1 MASNVNPTVRRRRL
15 GQELRRLRELKG
27 MTAEEVAER
36 LLVSQSKISRLENG
50 RRSIS
55 QRDVRDLCGV
65 YEVED
70 HRIVDSLMQM
80 AKDSRQQGWWHA
92 FGDIPYSV
100 YIGLETDAASLR
112 VYDPQV
118 VPGLLQTPQYAEALI
133 AGALPETVPADVEKR
148 VNVRL
153 RRQERVKATENPLR
167 LWVVIDEAALR
178 RTIGGKQLMIDQL
191 ESLIDQ
197 SRLPHVTVQVL
208 PFSMGAHPGINGQ
221 YAILE
226 FPDASDSSVVYIEGV
241 TSDLYLEK
249 ANDVQKYS
257 VMYEHSAGAG
267 PECGPDPG
275 IHHRDR
281 QGVRRWN
288 GLLSA
293 GIGRLGAEARHGTP
307 RAHRGGRPSRNM
319 PSGRVNGR
327 PAARRLRVASITP
340 TENAGR
346 ERPTRENR
354 SEHGNS
360 SGRHGHL
367 DQVLVLHRKRRMR

>member
-80 AKDSRQQGWWHA
+80 AKDSRQQGWWHS

-118 VPGLLQTPQYAEALI
+118 VPGLLQTRQYAESLI
-133 AGALPETVPADVEKR
+133 AGALPETAAADIDKR
-148 VNVRL
+148 VQVRM
-153 RRQERVKATENPLR
+153 RRQERITAPENPLR
-167 LWVVIDEAALR
+167 LWTVMDEAALR
-178 RTIGGKQLMIDQL
+178 RVVGNRSLMRDQL
-191 ESLIDQ
+191 EHLVEQ
-197 SRLPHVTVQVL
+197 SQLPHVTVQVI
-208 PFSMGAHPGINGQ
+208 PFDMGAHPGLNGQ

-226 FPDASDSSVVYIEGV
+226 FPDAADSSVVYIEGV

-257 VMYEHSAGAG
+257 VMYEHLRAQALN
-267 PECGPDPG
+267 PDQS
-275 IHHRDR
+275 R
-281 QGVRRWN
+281 QFI
-288 GLLSA
+288 A
-293 GIGRLGAEARHGTP
+293 DIAKEYAR
-307 RAHRGGRPSRNM
+307 
-319 PSGRVNGR
+319 
-327 PAARRLRVASITP
+327 
-340 TENAGR
+340 
-346 ERPTRENR
+346 
-354 SEHGNS
+354 
-360 SGRHGHL
+360 
-367 DQVLVLHRKRRMR
+367 

>member
-70 HRIVDSLMQM
+70 HRVVDSLMQM
-80 AKDSRQQGWWHA
+80 AKDSRQQGWWHS

-118 VPGLLQTPQYAEALI
+118 VPGLLQTRAYAEALI
-133 AGALPETVPADVEKR
+133 TGALPETTPTDIEKR
-148 VNVRL
+148 VQVRM
-153 RRQERVKATENPLR
+153 RRQDRVAAPESPLR
-167 LWVVIDEAALR
+167 LWTVLDESALR
-178 RTIGGKQLMIDQL
+178 RVVGSRHLMRDQL
-191 ESLIDQ
+191 EHLVEQ
-197 SRLPHVTVQVL
+197 SQLPHVTVQVI
-208 PFSMGAHPGINGQ
+208 PFEMGAHPGLNGQ

-226 FPDASDSSVVYIEGV
+226 FPDAADSSVVYIEGV

-249 ANDVQKYS
+249 ANDVQQYS
-257 VMYEHSAGAG
+257 VMYEHLRAQALNVEQS
-267 PECGPDPG
+267 
-275 IHHRDR
+275 R
-281 QGVRRWN
+281 Q
-288 GLLSA
+288 L
-293 GIGRLGAEARHGTP
+293 IAEIAKGYAR
-307 RAHRGGRPSRNM
+307 
-319 PSGRVNGR
+319 
-327 PAARRLRVASITP
+327 
-340 TENAGR
+340 
-346 ERPTRENR
+346 
-354 SEHGNS
+354 
-360 SGRHGHL
+360 
-367 DQVLVLHRKRRMR
+367 

>member
-27 MTAEEVAER
+27 MTAEEVADR

-112 VYDPQV
+112 VYEPQV
-118 VPGLLQTPQYAEALI
+118 VPGLLQTRQYAEALI
-133 AGALPETVPADVEKR
+133 TGALPESAHADVDKR
-148 VNVRL
+148 VSVRL
-153 RRQERVKATENPLR
+153 RRQERIRDAENPLR
-167 LWVVIDEAALR
+167 LWAVIDESALR
-178 RTIGGKQLMIDQL
+178 RRVGSGQLMREQL
-191 ESLIDQ
+191 EHLVELSHE
-197 SRLPHVTVQVL
+197 PHVTVQVL
-208 PFSMGAHPGINGQ
+208 PFDMGAHPGINGQ

-226 FPDASDSSVVYIEGV
+226 FPDTSDSSVVYIEGV

-257 VMYEHSAGAG
+257 VMYEHLRAQALNV
-267 PECGPDPG
+267 EQT
-275 IHHRDR
+275 R
-281 QGVRRWN
+281 QF
-288 GLLSA
+288 
-293 GIGRLGAEARHGTP
+293 IGRIAKRYAEESTTP
-307 RAHRGGRPSRNM
+307 F
-319 PSGRVNGR
+319 
-327 PAARRLRVASITP
+327 
-340 TENAGR
+340 TEF
-346 ERPTRENR
+346 T
-354 SEHGNS
+354 
-360 SGRHGHL
+360 
-367 DQVLVLHRKRRMR
+367 D

>member
-80 AKDSRQQGWWHA
+80 AKDSRQQGWWHS

-118 VPGLLQTPQYAEALI
+118 VPGLLQTRQYAEALI
-133 AGALPETVPADVEKR
+133 QGALPEATATDIDKR
-148 VNVRL
+148 VQVRL
-153 RRQERVKATENPLR
+153 RRQERIAAEDTPLR
-167 LWVVIDEAALR
+167 LWAVLDEAAVR
-178 RTIGGKQLMIDQL
+178 REVGNRQVMIEQL
-191 ESLIDQ
+191 EHLLEMSQ
-197 SRLPHVTVQVL
+197 LPHVTVQL
-208 PFSMGAHPGINGQ
+208 IPFSMGAHPGVSGQ

-226 FPDASDSSVVYIEGV
+226 FPDAADSSVVYIEGV

-249 ANDVQKYS
+249 PQDVQKYS
-257 VMYEHSAGAG
+257 VMYEH
-267 PECGPDPG
+267 
-275 IHHRDR
+275 
-281 QGVRRWN
+281 
-288 GLLSA
+288 L
-293 GIGRLGAEARHGTP
+293 
-307 RAHRGGRPSRNM
+307 RAQALN
-319 PSGRVNGR
+319 VDQ
-327 PAARRLRVASITP
+327 
-340 TENAGR
+340 
-346 ERPTRENR
+346 TREFLSDVAKSYAR
-354 SEHGNS
+354 
-360 SGRHGHL
+360 
-367 DQVLVLHRKRRMR
+367 

>member
-1 MASNVNPTVRRRRL
+1 VASNVNPTVRRRRL

-112 VYDPQV
+112 VYEPQM
-118 VPGLLQTPQYAEALI
+118 VPGLLQTPSYAEALI
-133 AGALPETVPADVEKR
+133 TGALPEAASAEIDKR
-148 VNVRL
+148 VQVRL
-153 RRQERVKATENPLR
+153 RRQERIHAEESPLR
-167 LWVVIDEAALR
+167 LWAVLDESALR
-178 RTIGGKQLMIDQL
+178 RIVGSREVMREQL
-191 ESLIDQ
+191 EQLAELSQ
-197 SRLPHVTVQVL
+197 MPHVTVQVM
-208 PFSMGAHPGINGQ
+208 PFAMGAHPGVNGQ

-226 FPDASDSSVVYIEGV
+226 FPDAADSSVVYLEGV

-249 ANDVQKYS
+249 ANDVQSYS
-257 VMYEHSAGAG
+257 VMYEHLRAQALNVGQSR
-267 PECGPDPG
+267 EF
-275 IHHRDR
+275 I
-281 QGVRRWN
+281 
-288 GLLSA
+288 
-293 GIGRLGAEARHGTP
+293 IEA
-307 RAHRGGRPSRNM
+307 AKEY
-319 PSGRVNGR
+319 
-327 PAARRLRVASITP
+327 AR
-340 TENAGR
+340 
-346 ERPTRENR
+346 
-354 SEHGNS
+354 
-360 SGRHGHL
+360 
-367 DQVLVLHRKRRMR
+367 

>member
-80 AKDSRQQGWWHA
+80 AKDSRQQGWWHS

-118 VPGLLQTPQYAEALI
+118 VPGLLQTRAYAEALI
-133 AGALPETVPADVEKR
+133 TGALPETTPTDIEKR
-148 VNVRL
+148 VQVRV
-153 RRQERVKATENPLR
+153 RRQERISAPENPLR
-167 LWVVIDEAALR
+167 LWTVLDESALR
-178 RTIGGKQLMIDQL
+178 RVVGSRHLMRDQL
-191 ESLIDQ
+191 EHLVEQ
-197 SRLPHVTVQVL
+197 SQLPHVTVQVI
-208 PFSMGAHPGINGQ
+208 PFEMGAHPGLNGQ

-226 FPDASDSSVVYIEGV
+226 FPDAADSSVVYIEGV

-249 ANDVQKYS
+249 ANDVQQYS
-257 VMYEHSAGAG
+257 VMYEHLRAQALNVDQS
-267 PECGPDPG
+267 
-275 IHHRDR
+275 R
-281 QGVRRWN
+281 QLV
-288 GLLSA
+288 A
-293 GIGRLGAEARHGTP
+293 DIAKEYAR
-307 RAHRGGRPSRNM
+307 
-319 PSGRVNGR
+319 
-327 PAARRLRVASITP
+327 
-340 TENAGR
+340 
-346 ERPTRENR
+346 
-354 SEHGNS
+354 
-360 SGRHGHL
+360 
-367 DQVLVLHRKRRMR
+367 

>member
-70 HRIVDSLMQM
+70 VRIVDSLMQM
-80 AKDSRQQGWWHA
+80 AKDSRQQGWWHS

-112 VYDPQV
+112 VYDPLV
-118 VPGLLQTPQYAEALI
+118 VPGLLQTRPYAEALI
-133 AGALPETVPADVEKR
+133 QGALPEAAAGDIDKR
-148 VNVRL
+148 VQVRL
-153 RRQERVKATENPLR
+153 RRQERISDLENPLR
-167 LWVVIDEAALR
+167 LWAVLDEAALR
-178 RTIGGKQLMIDQL
+178 RTVGNKQVMIEQL
-191 ESLIDQ
+191 EHLVEMSHV
-197 SRLPHVTVQVL
+197 PHVTVQVI
-208 PFSMGAHPGINGQ
+208 PFTMGAHPGVSGQ

-226 FPDASDSSVVYIEGV
+226 FPDAADSSVVYIEGV

-257 VMYEHSAGAG
+257 VMYEH
-267 PECGPDPG
+267 
-275 IHHRDR
+275 
-281 QGVRRWN
+281 
-288 GLLSA
+288 L
-293 GIGRLGAEARHGTP
+293 
-307 RAHRGGRPSRNM
+307 RAQALNADQSREFI
-319 PSGRVNGR
+319 
-327 PAARRLRVASITP
+327 ADVAKDY
-340 TENAGR
+340 A
-346 ERPTRENR
+346 
-354 SEHGNS
+354 H
-360 SGRHGHL
+360 
-367 DQVLVLHRKRRMR
+367 

>member
-70 HRIVDSLMQM
+70 QRMVDSLMEM

-92 FGDIPYSV
+92 FGDVPYSV

-118 VPGLLQTPQYAEALI
+118 VPGLLQTRQYAEALI
-133 AGALPETVPADVEKR
+133 SGALPETAQTEIDKR
-148 VNVRL
+148 VQVRL
-153 RRQERVKATENPLR
+153 RRQERVSSGENPLR
-167 LWVVIDEAALR
+167 LWSVMDESALR
-178 RTIGGKQLMIDQL
+178 RVVGGRELMRDQL
-191 ESLIDQ
+191 EHLVEQ
-197 SRLPHVTVQVL
+197 SQLPHVTVQVI
-208 PFSMGAHPGINGQ
+208 PFEMGAHPGLNGQ

-226 FPDASDSSVVYIEGV
+226 FPDTADSSVVYIEGV

-249 ANDVQKYS
+249 PNDVQKYS
-257 VMYEHSAGAG
+257 VMYEH
-267 PECGPDPG
+267 
-275 IHHRDR
+275 
-281 QGVRRWN
+281 
-288 GLLSA
+288 L
-293 GIGRLGAEARHGTP
+293 
-307 RAHRGGRPSRNM
+307 RAQALNVEQS
-319 PSGRVNGR
+319 
-327 PAARRLRVASITP
+327 RRLIADIAKSYVR
-340 TENAGR
+340 
-346 ERPTRENR
+346 
-354 SEHGNS
+354 
-360 SGRHGHL
+360 
-367 DQVLVLHRKRRMR
+367 

>member
-80 AKDSRQQGWWHA
+80 AKDSRQQGWWHS

-118 VPGLLQTPQYAEALI
+118 VPGLLQTRQYAEALI
-133 AGALPETVPADVEKR
+133 QGALPEATPTDIDKR
-148 VNVRL
+148 VQVRL
-153 RRQERVKATENPLR
+153 RRQERIAAAENPLR
-167 LWVVIDEAALR
+167 LWAVLDEAAVR
-178 RTIGGKQLMIDQL
+178 REVGNKQVMIDQL
-191 ESLIDQ
+191 EHLLEMSQ
-197 SRLPHVTVQVL
+197 LPHVTVQMI
-208 PFSMGAHPGINGQ
+208 PFQMGAHPGVSGQ

-226 FPDASDSSVVYIEGV
+226 FPDAADSSVVYIEGV

-249 ANDVQKYS
+249 PLDVQKYS
-257 VMYEHSAGAG
+257 VMYEH
-267 PECGPDPG
+267 
-275 IHHRDR
+275 
-281 QGVRRWN
+281 
-288 GLLSA
+288 L
-293 GIGRLGAEARHGTP
+293 
-307 RAHRGGRPSRNM
+307 RAQALN
-319 PSGRVNGR
+319 VDQ
-327 PAARRLRVASITP
+327 
-340 TENAGR
+340 
-346 ERPTRENR
+346 TREFLSDVAKSYAR
-354 SEHGNS
+354 
-360 SGRHGHL
+360 
-367 DQVLVLHRKRRMR
+367 

>member
-65 YEVED
+65 YDVED

-112 VYDPQV
+112 VYEPQV
-118 VPGLLQTPQYAEALI
+118 VPGLLQTRQYAEALI
-133 AGALPETVPADVEKR
+133 AGALPESGTTDVEKR
-148 VNVRL
+148 VSVRV
-153 RRQERVKATENPLR
+153 RRQERLNDAEHPLR
-167 LWVVIDEAALR
+167 LWVVVDEAALR
-178 RTIGGKQLMIDQL
+178 RLVGDKQLMREQL
-191 ESLIDQ
+191 EHLVELSQ
-197 SRLPHVTVQVL
+197 LPHVTVQVL
-208 PFSMGAHPGINGQ
+208 PFEMGAHPGINGQ

-226 FPDASDSSVVYIEGV
+226 FPDTSDSSVVYIEGV

-257 VMYEHSAGAG
+257 VMYEHLRAQALNV
-267 PECGPDPG
+267 D
-275 IHHRDR
+275 HTR
-281 QGVRRWN
+281 QFI
-288 GLLSA
+288 A
-293 GIGRLGAEARHGTP
+293 DIAKDYAR
-307 RAHRGGRPSRNM
+307 
-319 PSGRVNGR
+319 
-327 PAARRLRVASITP
+327 
-340 TENAGR
+340 
-346 ERPTRENR
+346 
-354 SEHGNS
+354 
-360 SGRHGHL
+360 
-367 DQVLVLHRKRRMR
+367 

>member
-1 MASNVNPTVRRRRL
+1 MASSVNPTVRRRRL

-70 HRIVDSLMQM
+70 VRIVDSLMQM
-80 AKDSRQQGWWHA
+80 AKDSRQQGWWHS

-118 VPGLLQTPQYAEALI
+118 VPGLLQTRQYAEALI
-133 AGALPETVPADVEKR
+133 TGALPETASADIDKR
-148 VNVRL
+148 VQVRL
-153 RRQERVKATENPLR
+153 RRQERISAPENPLR
-167 LWVVIDEAALR
+167 LWTVMDESAVRRVVGNR
-178 RTIGGKQLMIDQL
+178 SLMRDQL
-191 ESLIDQ
+191 EHLVEQ
-197 SRLPHVTVQVL
+197 SQLPHVTVQVI
-208 PFSMGAHPGINGQ
+208 PFDMGAHPGLNGQ

-226 FPDASDSSVVYIEGV
+226 FPDAADSSVVYIEGV

-257 VMYEHSAGAG
+257 VMYEHLRAQALNVDQS
-267 PECGPDPG
+267 
-275 IHHRDR
+275 R
-281 QGVRRWN
+281 QFI
-288 GLLSA
+288 A
-293 GIGRLGAEARHGTP
+293 DIAKEYAR
-307 RAHRGGRPSRNM
+307 
-319 PSGRVNGR
+319 
-327 PAARRLRVASITP
+327 
-340 TENAGR
+340 
-346 ERPTRENR
+346 
-354 SEHGNS
+354 
-360 SGRHGHL
+360 
-367 DQVLVLHRKRRMR
+367 

>member
-70 HRIVDSLMQM
+70 QRIVDSLMQM

-112 VYDPQV
+112 VYEPQV
-118 VPGLLQTPQYAEALI
+118 VPGLLQTRPYAEALI
-133 AGALPETVPADVEKR
+133 NGALPESPVLDVEKR
-148 VNVRL
+148 VGVRL
-153 RRQERVKATENPLR
+153 RRQDRISTPEDPLR
-167 LWVVIDEAALR
+167 LWAVVDEAALR
-178 RTIGGKQLMIDQL
+178 RRVGDRQLMREQL
-191 ESLIDQ
+191 EHLVEQ
-197 SRLPHVTVQVL
+197 SQLPHVTVQVL
-208 PFSMGAHPGINGQ
+208 PFDMGAHPGITGH

-249 ANDVQKYS
+249 ANDVQRYS
-257 VMYEHSAGAG
+257 VMYEHLRAQALNA
-267 PECGPDPG
+267 DQT
-275 IHHRDR
+275 R
-281 QGVRRWN
+281 QFI
-288 GLLSA
+288 A
-293 GIGRLGAEARHGTP
+293 DIAKEYAR
-307 RAHRGGRPSRNM
+307 
-319 PSGRVNGR
+319 
-327 PAARRLRVASITP
+327 
-340 TENAGR
+340 
-346 ERPTRENR
+346 
-354 SEHGNS
+354 
-360 SGRHGHL
+360 
-367 DQVLVLHRKRRMR
+367 

>member
-55 QRDVRDLCGV
+55 QRDVRDLCNV

-70 HRIVDSLMQM
+70 QRIVDSLMQM
-80 AKDSRQQGWWHA
+80 AKDSRQQGWWHT

-118 VPGLLQTPQYAEALI
+118 VPGLLQTRQYAEALI
-133 AGALPETVPADVEKR
+133 AGALPETAPADIEKR
-148 VNVRL
+148 VQVRM
-153 RRQERVKATENPLR
+153 RRQERITAAENPLR
-167 LWVVIDEAALR
+167 LWTVLDEAALKR
-178 RTIGGKQLMIDQL
+178 VVGNRTIMREQL
-191 ESLIDQ
+191 EHLMEQ
-197 SRLPHVTVQVL
+197 SQLPHVTVQVI
-208 PFSMGAHPGINGQ
+208 PFEMGAHPGLNGQ

-226 FPDASDSSVVYIEGV
+226 FPDAADSSVVYIEGV

-257 VMYEHSAGAG
+257 VMYEH
-267 PECGPDPG
+267 
-275 IHHRDR
+275 
-281 QGVRRWN
+281 
-288 GLLSA
+288 L
-293 GIGRLGAEARHGTP
+293 
-307 RAHRGGRPSRNM
+307 RAQALNVEQSLQFI
-319 PSGRVNGR
+319 SKI
-327 PAARRLRVASITP
+327 AKEYA
-340 TENAGR
+340 
-346 ERPTRENR
+346 
-354 SEHGNS
+354 
-360 SGRHGHL
+360 
-367 DQVLVLHRKRRMR
+367 DD

>member
-80 AKDSRQQGWWHA
+80 AKDSRQQGWWHS

-118 VPGLLQTPQYAEALI
+118 VPGLLQTRGYAEALI
-133 AGALPETVPADVEKR
+133 TGALPETTTTDIEKR
-148 VNVRL
+148 VQVRM
-153 RRQERVKATENPLR
+153 RRQERIAAPDNPLR
-167 LWVVIDEAALR
+167 LWTVLDESALR
-178 RTIGGKQLMIDQL
+178 RVVGSRQLMRDQL
-191 ESLIDQ
+191 EHLVEQ
-197 SRLPHVTVQVL
+197 SQLPHVTVQVI
-208 PFSMGAHPGINGQ
+208 PFELGAHPGLNGQ

-226 FPDASDSSVVYIEGV
+226 FPDAADSSVVYIEGV

-249 ANDVQKYS
+249 ANDVQQYS
-257 VMYEHSAGAG
+257 VMYEHLRAQALNVEQS
-267 PECGPDPG
+267 
-275 IHHRDR
+275 R
-281 QGVRRWN
+281 Q
-288 GLLSA
+288 LIA
-293 GIGRLGAEARHGTP
+293 GIAKDYAR
-307 RAHRGGRPSRNM
+307 
-319 PSGRVNGR
+319 
-327 PAARRLRVASITP
+327 
-340 TENAGR
+340 
-346 ERPTRENR
+346 
-354 SEHGNS
+354 
-360 SGRHGHL
+360 
-367 DQVLVLHRKRRMR
+367 